1 MKWSPDGELVG
12 IASDKNAGWDQGK
25 VYVIDFR
32 SDGVIYTEVTEFEG
46 NTIIFWKCVL
56 MK

>member
-46 NTIIFWKCVL
+46 NAVIFWKCG
-56 MK
+56 